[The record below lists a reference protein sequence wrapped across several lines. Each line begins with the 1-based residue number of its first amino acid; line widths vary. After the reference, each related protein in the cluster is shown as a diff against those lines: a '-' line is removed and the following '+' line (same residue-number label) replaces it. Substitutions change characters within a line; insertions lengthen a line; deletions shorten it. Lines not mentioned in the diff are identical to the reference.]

1 MATRPAQYEG
11 RVLTDEQRSAL
22 TRELFALWH
31 TLQPR
36 AHHCFCGDDRALVQA
51 VAHARRRVTERAPDV
66 ERARRVQRSG
76 VRSRTRT
83 PGRDGSG
90 GA

>member
-1 MATRPAQYEG
+1 MATRSAPHEG
-11 RVLTDEQRSAL
+11 RVLSDEQRSAL

-31 TLQPR
+31 ALQPR

-51 VAHARRRVTERAPDV
+51 VAHARRRVATARAERAP
-66 ERARRVQRSG
+66 RAQRPA
-76 VRSRTRT
+76 VRSRTRS

-90 GA
+90 AG